1 MLSQKMSIVG
11 EEMCKVGAT
20 KVTEVKRTCF
30 WHGDLENFNICVY
43 SLVYI

>member
-20 KVTEVKRTCF
+20 KVTEVERTCF
-30 WHGDLENFNICVY
+30 WHGDLENCTFCYYLCIH
-43 SLVYI
+43 